1 MGRNLRIAVV
11 RDNVPSGASPDALD
25 TLAQADFVRQVLGDL
40 GMIPF
45 DVECTEDVRG
55 MKACLQEI
63 APAAVFNLVES
74 IGMSSRMAA
83 LAPVVYKNMGLP
95 FTGSDESALML
106 TADKITAKLI
116 MQSSGIPT
124 PQRYVPDDPDPSAAT
139 KSWIV
144 KSRYEHASV
153 GLDFDAVLPVGSSHE
168 ELCAAV
174 KRLEGGMGGACV
186 VERYIEGREFS
197 VAMLASREKTMTT
210 LPVAEMHFNDFA
222 GDPKILNY
230 ASKWVDE
237 SAPALNTR
245 RCFDIPAADRDTV
258 LLMQDLAVRCWKI
271 FGLAGYARVDFR
283 MDEAGNPF
291 VIDINPNPCIA
302 EDAGFM
308 AAARAGGLSSR
319 EVIERILDAGSN
331 LRAG

>member
-1 MGRNLRIAVV
+1 MGRGYRIAVA
-11 RDNVPSGASPDALD
+11 RDNVPNGASPDALD
-25 TLAQADFVRQVLGDL
+25 TLAQASFVRQVLNDL
-40 GMIPF
+40 KMIPF
-45 DVECTEDVRG
+45 DVECTEDVRA
-55 MKACLQEI
+55 MKASLQGI
-63 APAAVFNLVES
+63 APVAVFNLVES

-116 MQSSGIPT
+116 MQVSGIPT
-124 PQRYVPDDPDPSAAT
+124 PQRYVPDDPDPSAES

-144 KSRYEHASV
+144 KSRYEHASI

-174 KRLEGGMGGACV
+174 KRLEKDMGGACV

-197 VAMLASREKTMTT
+197 VAMLASQEKTMTT
-210 LPVAEMHFNDFA
+210 LPVAEMQFNDFA
-222 GDPKILNY
+222 SDPKILNY

-245 RCFDIPAADRDTV
+245 RCFDIPAADREKMQ
-258 LLMQDLAVRCWKI
+258 LMQDLAEQCWKI

-283 MDEAGNPF
+283 TDEAGNPF

-302 EDAGFM
+302 EDSGFM
-308 AAARAGGLSSR
+308 AAARAGGLSSQD
-319 EVIERILDAGSN
+319 VIKRILDAGLN
-331 LRAG
+331 LSAG